1 MTIKSGFFN
10 SMNHDRVYDAD
21 DINSI
26 FDGIITDGVFG
37 NIGSKFNVTP
47 SSGMTINIG
56 TGKARFHQIFVENDA
71 NLVLQVSQSDVLL
84 NRIDAVVIRVDKTVN
99 GRLGN
104 IVIVKGSPSQN
115 PVAPA
120 LSNDNQIWEMPIAY
134 INVNANVNKI
144 NFSDIQYLVGRN
156 IAPLITAPMQTI
168 NVDSYVKNMESQF
181 KDWFAEMKEK
191 LSQDAAGNLQNQIT
205 AIKNE
210 QSQLLQRVYPI
221 GSFYISEAPV
231 SPATLF
237 GFGRW
242 EKIEDR
248 FLIGASRNM
257 PIKSSG
263 GSKTHAHG
271 NKDGRNGNLAAA
283 IGAANNQPNTISYKA
298 ANDTNIGAVGGA
310 TYVVA
315 GASVGFGSWNHFTQ
329 VVGQTAEDSTLPPYY
344 AVNIWRRIA

>member
-1 MTIKSGFFN
+1 
-10 SMNHDRVYDAD
+10 MNRDRVYDAD
-21 DINSI
+21 DMNAI

-37 NIGSKFNVTP
+37 NIGSKFTVTP
-47 SSGMTINIG
+47 GGGMAVNVG

-71 NLVLQVSQSDVLL
+71 NLILQVSQSDVLL
-84 NRIDAVVIRVDKTVN
+84 NRIDAVAIRVDKTVN

-181 KDWFAEMKEK
+181 KDWFAEIKEK
-191 LSQDAAGNLQNQIT
+191 LSQDAAGNLQNQINT
-205 AIKNE
+205 LKGE
-210 QSQLLQRVYPI
+210 QSKLLQRVYPI
-221 GSFYISEAPV
+221 GSFYISESTV

-242 EKIEDR
+242 EKIEDK
-248 FLIGASRNM
+248 FLIGAGKNM
-257 PIKSSG
+257 PIKSSR
-263 GSKTHAHG
+263 GSKTHSHG
-271 NKDGRNGNLAAA
+271 NKNGRNGNLAAA
-283 IGAANNQPNTISYKA
+283 IGAVNGNTNAVGYKA
-298 ANDTNIGAVGGA
+298 ANDTDISALGNATFVVSGAGQ
-310 TYVVA
+310 
-315 GASVGFGSWNHFTQ
+315 GFTGWNHFTQ

-344 AVNIWRRIA
+344 AVNIWCRVA

>member
-1 MTIKSGFFN
+1 MAVKSGFFN
-10 SMNHDRVYDAD
+10 SMNHDRMYDAD
-21 DINSI
+21 DFNSI

-37 NIGSKFNVTP
+37 NIGNRFQVTQTG
-47 SSGMTINIG
+47 GMTVNIG
-56 TGKARFHQIFVENDA
+56 TGKARLHQIFVENDA
-71 NLVLQVSQSDVLL
+71 NLLLTIPQSDVLL
-84 NRIDAVVIRVDKTVN
+84 NRIDSIVVHVDKTVN
-99 GRLGN
+99 GRVGN
-104 IVIVKGSPSQN
+104 IIVKKGVPSQN
-115 PVAPA
+115 PVTPS
-120 LSNDNQIWEMPIAY
+120 LENDGQIYEMPIAN
-134 INVNANVNKI
+134 IKVNANVSKI
-144 NFSDIQYLVGRN
+144 TASDIQYMVGRN
-156 IAPLITAPMQTI
+156 TTPLITAPMQTI
-168 NVDSYVKNMESQF
+168 NVDLYVKNMENQF

-221 GSFYISEAPV
+221 GSFYISEATV

-248 FLIGASRNM
+248 FLIGAGKNM

-283 IGAANNQPNTISYKA
+283 IGAANNQPNTIGYKA

-315 GASVGFGSWNHFTQ
+315 GTSIGFGSWNHFTQ

-344 AVNIWRRIA
+344 AVNIWRRVS

>member
-84 NRIDAVVIRVDKTVN
+84 NRIDAVAIRVDKTVN

-181 KDWFAEMKEK
+181 KDWFAEIKEK
-191 LSQDAAGNLQNQIT
+191 LSQDAAGNLQNQINT
-205 AIKNE
+205 LKGE

-221 GSFYISEAPV
+221 GSFYVTESTAN
-231 SPATLF
+231 PATLF

-242 EKIEDR
+242 EKIEDK
-248 FLIGASRNM
+248 FLIGAGKNT

-263 GSKTHAHG
+263 GSKTHSHG
-271 NKDGRNGNLAAA
+271 NKNGRNGNLAAA
-283 IGAANNQPNTISYKA
+283 IGAVNGNTNAIGYKA
-298 ANDTNIGAVGGA
+298 ANDTDLNALGNAS
-310 TYVVA
+310 YVITGA
-315 GASVGFGSWNHFTQ
+315 GAGFTGWNHFTQ
-329 VVGQTAEDSTLPPYY
+329 VVGQTAEDGTLPPYY
-344 AVNIWRRIA
+344 AVNIWRRVA

>member
-10 SMNHDRVYDAD
+10 SLNHDRMYDAD
-21 DINSI
+21 DMNAI

-37 NIGSKFNVTP
+37 NIGDKFIVTP

-56 TGKARFHQIFVENDA
+56 TGKARLHQIFVENDA
-71 NLVLQVSQSDVLL
+71 NLALQVSQSDVLL
-84 NRIDAVVIRVDKTVN
+84 NRIDVVVIRVDKTIS
-99 GRLGN
+99 GRRGDITIL
-104 IVIVKGSPSQN
+104 KGTPSQN
-115 PVAPA
+115 PIAPT
-120 LSNDNQIWEMPIAY
+120 LSTDSQIWGMPIAY

-144 NFSDIQYLVGRN
+144 TASDIQYLVGRN
-156 IAPLITAPMQTI
+156 TTPLITAPMQTI
-168 NVDSYVKNMESQF
+168 NVDSYVKNMENQF

-191 LSQDAAGNLQNQIT
+191 LSQNAAGNLQNQIN
-205 AIKNE
+205 AIKSE
-210 QSQLLQRVYPI
+210 QSQFLQKVYPV
-221 GSFYISEAPV
+221 GSLYISESTV

-248 FLIGASRNM
+248 FLIGAGKNM

-283 IGAANNQPNTISYKA
+283 IGATNNQPNTIGYKA

-315 GASVGFGSWNHFTQ
+315 GTSIGFGSWNHFTQ

>member
-1 MTIKSGFFN
+1 MAVKSGFFN
-10 SMNHDRVYDAD
+10 SMNHDRMYDAD
-21 DINSI
+21 DFNSI

-37 NIGSKFNVTP
+37 NIGNRFQVTQTG
-47 SSGMTINIG
+47 GMTVNIG
-56 TGKARFHQIFVENDA
+56 TGKARLHQIFVENDA
-71 NLVLQVSQSDVLL
+71 NLLLTIPQSDVLL
-84 NRIDAVVIRVDKTVN
+84 NRIDSIVVHVDKTVN
-99 GRLGN
+99 GRVGN
-104 IVIVKGSPSQN
+104 IIVKKGVPSQN
-115 PVAPA
+115 PVTPS
-120 LSNDNQIWEMPIAY
+120 LENDGQIYEMPIAN
-134 INVNANVNKI
+134 IKVNANVSKI
-144 NFSDIQYLVGRN
+144 TASDIQYMVGRN
-156 IAPLITAPMQTI
+156 TTPLITAPMQTI
-168 NVDSYVKNMESQF
+168 NVDLYVKNMENQF

-221 GSFYISEAPV
+221 GSFYISEATV

-263 GSKTHAHG
+263 GNKTHSHG
-271 NKDGRNGNLAAA
+271 NRDGRNGNLAAA
-283 IGAANNQPNTISYKA
+283 IGATNNQPNTIGYKA

-315 GASVGFGSWNHFTQ
+315 GTSIGFGSWNHFTQ

-344 AVNIWRRIA
+344 AVNIWRRAA

>member
-1 MTIKSGFFN
+1 
-10 SMNHDRVYDAD
+10 MNRDRVYDAD
-21 DINSI
+21 DMNAI

-37 NIGSKFNVTP
+37 NIGSKFTVTP
-47 SSGMTINIG
+47 GGGMAVNVG

-71 NLVLQVSQSDVLL
+71 NLILQVSQSDVLL
-84 NRIDAVVIRVDKTVN
+84 NRIDAVAIRVDKTVN

-144 NFSDIQYLVGRN
+144 NSSDIQYLVGRN

-181 KDWFAEMKEK
+181 KDWFAEIKEK
-191 LSQDAAGNLQNQIT
+191 LSQDAAGNLQNQIN
-205 AIKNE
+205 ALKGE

-221 GSFYISEAPV
+221 GSFYVTESTTN
-231 SPATLF
+231 PATLF

-242 EKIEDR
+242 EKIEDK
-248 FLIGASRNM
+248 FLIGAGKNT

-263 GSKTHAHG
+263 GSKTHSHG
-271 NKDGRNGNLAAA
+271 NKNGRNGNLAAA
-283 IGAANNQPNTISYKA
+283 IGAVNGNTNAIGYKA
-298 ANDTNIGAVGGA
+298 ANDTDISVLGNATFVVSGAGQ
-310 TYVVA
+310 
-315 GASVGFGSWNHFTQ
+315 GFTGWNHFTQ

-344 AVNIWRRIA
+344 AVNIWRRIN